1 MSGRTCEPHGMR
13 SIISSSLSSIASES
27 IAAAFATWV
36 CAAPINSRCL
46 VAARSR
52 NTRVAVS
59 TSEEEDSRKGKV
71 TSWAPSLLRLR
82 AAAKSHKA
90 TPNPAIAV
98 GPGWR
103 VLAKSSA
110 PRHESSDTPTR
121 DAASDARFEG
131 VRFERSVS
139 TVSPICERNRFAWAS
154 YSPDV
159 SAILELSQQRREL
172 RDALRRS
179 EPSRFQTPKTGGKRE
194 GPGCDCH
201 QRNDQKREVYR
212 DPKAS

>member
-1 MSGRTCEPHGMR
+1 MSGRTCEPPGTR
-13 SIISSSLSSIASES
+13 SITSSSFSSIASES
-27 IAAAFATWV
+27 IAAPFAIWV

-71 TSWAPSLLRLR
+71 TSWTPSLLLLR

-90 TPNPAIAV
+90 TPNPAMAV

-121 DAASDARFEG
+121 DAASEAGFEG
-131 VRFERSVS
+131 LRFERSLS
-139 TVSPICERNRFAWAS
+139 TVSPICERSRLAWAS

-159 SAILELSQQRREL
+159 SAILKLSHQRRDL
-172 RDALRRS
+172 RDALRRNNAR
-179 EPSRFQTPKTGGKRE
+179 RFQTSKTGDQSE
-194 GPGCDCH
+194 GTDCDC
-201 QRNDQKREVYR
+201 Y
-212 DPKAS
+212 